1 MIVHKRKWWKFI
13 VKLHSKGWH
22 FHVVEPV
29 TSLPELNWPTKN
41 QSAFSSTVQHSD
53 PDVDILHSL
62 WFVAIESVGFD
73 SQQISHRIA
82 RHCAMYTQHIIS
94 NDNWKWKWIHE
105 LGRRFVRL
113 AQLKTR
119 CLIGYTCSCFHA
131 STSSFHH
138 VFIVYWFVFLR
149 HLLIGF

>member
-1 MIVHKRKWWKFI
+1 M
-13 VKLHSKGWH
+13 
-22 FHVVEPV
+22 VEPV

-94 NDNWKWKWIHE
+94 NDN
-105 LGRRFVRL
+105 
-113 AQLKTR
+113 
-119 CLIGYTCSCFHA
+119 
-131 STSSFHH
+131 
-138 VFIVYWFVFLR
+138 
-149 HLLIGF
+149 